1 MAPAFASIARSLSSP
16 SYVSLPIGREL
27 CKYLETFGAECLL
40 QGAAIAWRPPGQSAM
55 LAGFGR
61 ESTFQGPRDSTIAEA
76 AEALRQPLATPRA
89 GEAPGMAQPAF
100 FGGARFATGGRR
112 DRAWDAFGGW
122 GFVLPRLLLSLD
134 NGSVE
139 GSVTLLLAPGAGE
152 ADIAARL
159 AEPLLEPS
167 HRRSDKAPCGTPRAH
182 YCGAVSNALEEIR
195 ERRYDKVVLARMV
208 AIAADGGIE
217 NGRVLSRLME
227 RYAGCYVFKMAA
239 GDAAWVGA
247 TPELLCQAK
256 DGVFSTAALAG
267 SAPRGETPEDDDAI
281 AARLLSDAKEQHE
294 HAVVVRAL
302 REGLAPFCEELSA
315 LSTPEVLRTATIQHL
330 RTPIEGRLREGA
342 NLLGVLGTL
351 HPSPAVGGAPRPV
364 ALDAIQRLEG
374 MDRGWYAGPIGRL
387 GFDGDGEFAVALRSG
402 LIHGGVAQ
410 LYAGAGIVCGSDP
423 DREFEETNIKLRPL
437 LEAIHEQ

>member
-1 MAPAFASIARSLSSP
+1 MAPAFARIAGSLSST

-27 CKYLETFGAECLL
+27 CKYLESFEVESVL
-40 QGAAIAWRPPGQSAM
+40 QAATVAWREPGQAAM

-61 ESTFQGPRDSTIAEA
+61 ESAFHGPRDSTLADA
-76 AEALRQPLATPRA
+76 AGALREPLLTPRA
-89 GEAPGMAQPAF
+89 GEAPGVAQPAF

-122 GFVLPRLLLSLD
+122 GFVLPRVLLSIQD
-134 NGSVE
+134 GVIE
-139 GSVTLLLAPGAGE
+139 GSVTLLLEPGTTE
-152 ADIAARL
+152 AEIAARL
-159 AEPLLEPS
+159 AEPLGEGAHVPC
-167 HRRSDKAPCGTPRAH
+167 RSVPCGTTREH
-182 YCGAVSNALEEIR
+182 YCGAVSRALEEIR
-195 ERRYDKVVLARMV
+195 DRQYDKVVLARMV

-217 NGRVLSRLME
+217 TGRVLARLMD
-227 RYAGCYVFKMAA
+227 RYTGGYVFKMAA

-256 DGVFSTAALAG
+256 DGIFSTAALAG
-267 SAPRGETPEDDDAI
+267 SAPRGETPESDDAI
-281 AARLLSDAKEQHE
+281 AARLLGDAKEQHE
-294 HAVVVRAL
+294 HRLVVEAL
-302 REGLAPFCEELSA
+302 REGLAPFCDGISA
-315 LSTPEVLRTATIQHL
+315 QSAPEILRNATIQHL
-330 RTPIEGRLREGA
+330 RTPIEGRLRDGA

-351 HPSPAVGGAPRPV
+351 HPSPAVGGSPRPV

-410 LYAGAGIVCGSDP
+410 LYAGAGIVCGSNP
-423 DREFEETNIKLRPL
+423 DREFDETNIKLRPL